1 MNLNILL
8 NNVDVTNSVGSIKK
22 IINKIQFDSRKVE
35 KNDLFIALK
44 GTEVNGHDYIEKSIQ
59 YGASVVVCEKLPE
72 LLSSSVQYIVT
83 KDNKITLAIL
93 ASNFYHS
100 PSSKIKLVGI
110 TGTNGKTSIAS
121 LLYQLFSNLNYK
133 VGLISTIENRIL
145 KVIHKSS
152 HTTPDPLQINFL
164 LSEMVK
170 QKCTHCFMEVS
181 SHAISQERTF
191 LLDFDG
197 AVFTNI
203 THDHLDYHKTFLN
216 YINIKQ
222 KFFTNLKKNA
232 FSIINKDDKNGEIM
246 VQNSKSRKIT
256 YALSNNAN
264 YKVKILE
271 SHFEGMMLD
280 FNGVNVW
287 VKLIGKFNA
296 YNLLAAYATA
306 DLLGLPSNKIVEGI
320 SFLSPAEGRFEVF
333 RSSKDVFVVLDYAH
347 TEDALLNVLMT
358 IKKISNKSRSIIT
371 VFGCGGD
378 RDKSKRP
385 KMTLQ
390 ASKLSSQ
397 VIITEDN
404 PRGENQ
410 NDIVSDM
417 TNGLDSL
424 LKDKV
429 LVINDRKSAIKTA
442 FALAQKND
450 VILIAGKGHE
460 KYQEK
465 NGVKKMFDDKEEI
478 FKHIIN

>member
-59 YGASVVVCEKLPE
+59 YGAAVVVCEKLPE

-410 NDIVSDM
+410 NEIVSDM

>member
-59 YGASVVVCEKLPE
+59 YGAAVVVCEKLPE

-320 SFLSPAEGRFEVF
+320 SLLSPAEGRFEVF

-410 NDIVSDM
+410 NEIVSDM

>member
-83 KDNKITLAIL
+83 KDNNITLAIL
-93 ASNFYHS
+93 ASNFYNS

-191 LLDFDG
+191 SLDFDG

-256 YALSNNAN
+256 YA
-264 YKVKILE
+264 
-271 SHFEGMMLD
+271 
-280 FNGVNVW
+280 
-287 VKLIGKFNA
+287 
-296 YNLLAAYATA
+296 
-306 DLLGLPSNKIVEGI
+306 
-320 SFLSPAEGRFEVF
+320 
-333 RSSKDVFVVLDYAH
+333 
-347 TEDALLNVLMT
+347 
-358 IKKISNKSRSIIT
+358 
-371 VFGCGGD
+371 
-378 RDKSKRP
+378 
-385 KMTLQ
+385 
-390 ASKLSSQ
+390 
-397 VIITEDN
+397 
-404 PRGENQ
+404 
-410 NDIVSDM
+410 
-417 TNGLDSL
+417 
-424 LKDKV
+424 
-429 LVINDRKSAIKTA
+429 
-442 FALAQKND
+442 
-450 VILIAGKGHE
+450 
-460 KYQEK
+460 
-465 NGVKKMFDDKEEI
+465 
-478 FKHIIN
+478 

>member
-1 MNLNILL
+1 
-8 NNVDVTNSVGSIKK
+8 
-22 IINKIQFDSRKVE
+22 
-35 KNDLFIALK
+35 
-44 GTEVNGHDYIEKSIQ
+44 
-59 YGASVVVCEKLPE
+59 
-72 LLSSSVQYIVT
+72 
-83 KDNKITLAIL
+83 
-93 ASNFYHS
+93 
-100 PSSKIKLVGI
+100 
-110 TGTNGKTSIAS
+110 
-121 LLYQLFSNLNYK
+121 
-133 VGLISTIENRIL
+133 
-145 KVIHKSS
+145 
-152 HTTPDPLQINFL
+152 
-164 LSEMVK
+164 
-170 QKCTHCFMEVS
+170 MEVS

-191 LLDFDG
+191 SLDFDG

-320 SFLSPAEGRFEVF
+320 SLLSPAEGRFEVF